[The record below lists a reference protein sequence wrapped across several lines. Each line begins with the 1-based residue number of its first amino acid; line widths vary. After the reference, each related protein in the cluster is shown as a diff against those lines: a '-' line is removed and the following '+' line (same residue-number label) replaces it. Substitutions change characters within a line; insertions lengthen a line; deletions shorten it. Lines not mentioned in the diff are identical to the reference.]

1 MLTTVELLLKT
12 LNSNRDILE
21 SLFEKR
27 NRTVYIH
34 EVLSDISNEKLLFLE
49 ELELLNI
56 NDNIVELDNK
66 VVDFFEEFLDTSS
79 DVSIGDIDEQLENL
93 SHFIGLYQNE
103 NEFILKQNN
112 LNKIRRILKKIP
124 AMILKNLIQLSLHVG
139 LTYKTQTNF
148 KNKIKELEFYQGK
161 LKRLIS
167 IEQKVNKTLLVHK
180 SFFVNLYDMELVQLE
195 INLKTKLRELRIS
208 LIELQ
213 KEVTQYI
220 NRILEKIS
228 FWQHLIKLKNLK
240 DNYELKEKTNIT
252 LLCEEKLP
260 LSFSNST
267 LSAKTHLNSELLYKK
282 EFILKVKK
290 QIQNKK
296 LAKPKQILSGKIDDI
311 YFDKAKLQKNI
322 IDTQKLNKEFL
333 QTKYNLFEFI
343 EFKKFN
349 TDISFEQKIE
359 LYCKML
365 LEFESDYDFS
375 SKHQVS
381 NNTKYLL
388 VYPKE
393 SV

>member
-34 EVLSDISNEKLLFLE
+34 EVLSDISNEKLRFLE
-49 ELELLNI
+49 EVELLNI

-66 VVDFFEEFLDTSS
+66 VIDFFEEFLDTSS

-93 SHFIGLYQNE
+93 SHFIGLYE
-103 NEFILKQNN
+103 NEVEFTLKQNS
-112 LNKIRRILKKIP
+112 LNRIRRVLKKIP
-124 AMILKNLIQLSLHVG
+124 AMILKNLVQLSLHVG
-139 LTYKTQTNF
+139 LTYKTQSNF
-148 KNKIKELEFYQGK
+148 KNKVNELEFYQVK
-161 LKRLIS
+161 LQRLIK
-167 IEQKVNKTLLVHK
+167 IEQKVNKILLIHK
-180 SFFVNLYDMELVQLE
+180 GFFTNLYDMELIQLE
-195 INLKTKLRELRIS
+195 INLKIKLRELRIS

-252 LLCEEKLP
+252 TLCEEKLS

-267 LSAKTHLNSELLYKK
+267 LNVKTQLNSELLYDK
-282 EFILKVKK
+282 EFILKIKK

-296 LAKPKQILSGKIDDI
+296 LSKPKQLVSGKIDDI
-311 YFDKAKLQKNI
+311 YFDKEKLQKNI
-322 IDTQKLNKEFL
+322 INTERLNKEFL

-349 TDISFEQKIE
+349 IDISFDEKVE

-365 LEFESDYDFS
+365 LEFESDYDFT

-381 NNTKYLL
+381 NSTRYLI